1 MDKEDEES
9 RETGRLTMRWLSVGI
24 EFCIVV
30 SLFMF
35 LGHVGDHFLGSSPW
49 LMIIGFFA
57 GFALMVYW
65 LVQSTRD
72 MQ

>member
-1 MDKEDEES
+1 MNKDGEES
-9 RETGRLTMRWLSVGI
+9 REMGRATMRWLSVGI

-30 SLFMF
+30 CLFAF
-35 LGHVGDHFLGSSPW
+35 LGHVGDRFLGSSPW
-49 LMIIGFFA
+49 LMVAGFFV
-57 GFALMVYW
+57 GFFVMIYW